1 MKSKTKRVILWGI
14 CLVISV
20 IVIAFNQY
28 NESLPKIEQGPKVNN
43 VYNDI
48 EKEGL
53 VKEVFDNALA
63 SKKKVTFV
71 TDTDYADCI
80 LTKNV
85 NVLEDEDNKITLTS
99 YTPLVIVMKN
109 STNLKKYQDSGL
121 LISSKEIDNSAEDE
135 ISIDFKKVIDAVV
148 NGENWSTFGGEEKE
162 IKIIVPKKD
171 SIEGGLFYSFLVATI
186 NGGSY
191 PQNNEA
197 INAAKATANKF
208 WNSSSCVEAENSIN
222 DLSKISVVNETD
234 MYVLFEADL
243 MNSTAWNANKL
254 DMSIA
259 YPTTTVVKH
268 IYMQSEEDC
277 GELFN
282 SLSMQLNY
290 RTSNT
295 HSFAE
300 NTNYN
305 VKDSIE
311 FIEVLVEVFS
321 TSGIEDFS
329 IMIVIILLILIVIVI
344 GVPVIAVILS

>member
-14 CLVISV
+14 CLLISV
-20 IVIAFNQY
+20 IIIAFNKY
-28 NESLPKIEQGPKVNN
+28 KESLPEIEQGPNVKY

-48 EKEGL
+48 EREGL
-53 VKEVFDNALA
+53 VKEVFDNALT
-63 SKKKVTFV
+63 SRKKVTFV
-71 TDTDYADCI
+71 TDTDNADCI
-80 LTKNV
+80 VTKNKET
-85 NVLEDEDNKITLTS
+85 LENDENKVTLTS

-109 STNLKKYQDSGL
+109 SANLKKYQESGL
-121 LISSKEIDNSAEDE
+121 LISSKEINNPAEDE

-148 NGENWSTFGGEEKE
+148 NGENWSAFGGEEKE

-171 SIEGGLFYSFLVATI
+171 SIEGGIFYSFLVATI

-191 PQNNEA
+191 PQNGEA
-197 INAAKATANKF
+197 INKAKATANKF
-208 WNSSSCVEAENSIN
+208 WESSSCVVAENSID

-254 DMSIA
+254 DISIA

-277 GELFN
+277 EELFN
-282 SLSMQLNY
+282 SLSMKLNY

-305 VKDSIE
+305 VKDSID
-311 FIEVLVEVFS
+311 FIEVPVADFS
-321 TSGIEDFS
+321 TSGIGAFLTLL
-329 IMIVIILLILIVIVI
+329 VIIVGGIFIVY
-344 GVPVIAVILS
+344 LFS